1 MYLENSEQSK
11 VSGEGELSAEVI
23 LAEQC
28 VIPKATE
35 ATVFSGPS
43 KDSTD
48 LGIKAL
54 MAYTGQI
61 FNGEMD
67 CPLLCEENGNL
78 NTVGA
83 ESSMYCNGQAES
95 FMQHPE
101 SNGCFGSGQTLDESG
116 PVELC
121 QPFDKRAQH
130 YPLQLFQQCDPDNQQ
145 SFDSESDELEE
156 SCENFNCGKAS
167 ITPEC
172 TDDLELLQQYEPVD
186 QQEDSF
192 DYEQDTSTE
201 DLEEGYGLSSDSLES
216 LDMGAALWDSEKS
229 QGEVEYTDK
238 DGEEDDE
245 SCESELNEETT
256 RDEDSSELPEDTSI
270 PADFDDFATFVRDF
284 AETCMYSDESY
295 QPTPTTEVLLEDSK
309 SEDDLIPTDQSD
321 CESNSEAC
329 ADEED
334 CFQDSALSS
343 DSFWDSSEESGKG
356 AQEASS
362 EEQDEETLQNNTNET
377 NGEKKNPTG
386 TNVIIEDYFDLFDRA
401 DSYGHMFAQKH
412 QYISCFEGGDIH
424 HRLHLEEES
433 QGFDVKAAGVND
445 PEDESETEENDGVDR
460 VDSRSPDKT
469 DLSDSENQFEDWTE
483 KTDSAEEEVEEN
495 LDEAFV
501 SNSENTED
509 EEDNEILDEVE
520 ACDFEESVSD
530 LYDDESEVCLDHEEK
545 MLAPCAKE
553 ISMEGDVY
561 EVSESLTNESFDK
574 ADTTETSP
582 DQEDSDE
589 PELDDSFYPTCS
601 EMEPYWAL
609 LDVEDIC
616 EPDVEEY
623 FAYHIK
629 SLQTSG
635 TQTLYGFILETK
647 PEKNRMSNDKTDEV
661 LRKTK
666 SRDSSVFLDD
676 DGSVQ
681 FGISEVSEWR
691 SSIEDESP
699 HESDDECE
707 LSDISEETIP
717 PLDIIHS
724 VVPKHS
730 YEATQSMDT
739 DEEQSDDD
747 SYDHCECE
755 RCIPS
760 TQEVQAPPL
769 LPQMESSDT
778 GKICVVIDLDETLVH
793 SSFKPMNN
801 PDFIIPVEIEGKLHQ
816 VYVLKRPHVDE
827 FLKRMGELFECIL
840 FTASLSKYADP
851 VSDMLDKCGAFKNR
865 LFREACVFHKGN
877 YVKDLSRLGR
887 DLNRVIIIDNSPAS
901 YIFHPEN
908 AVPVESWF
916 DDTSDTELLDLIP
929 FFEKLSKEGGI
940 YDILREQRI
949 SS

>member
-11 VSGEGELSAEVI
+11 ASGEGELSAEVI

-43 KDSTD
+43 KDSAD
-48 LGIKAL
+48 LGIKVL

-78 NTVGA
+78 NTGEA

-101 SNGCFGSGQTLDESG
+101 SNGSFGSGQILDESG

-130 YPLQLFQQCDPDNQQ
+130 YHLQLFQQCNPDNQP
-145 SFDSESDELEE
+145 SSDSESDELEE

-172 TDDLELLQQYEPVD
+172 TDDLELLQEYEPLD
-186 QQEDSF
+186 QQGDSF
-192 DYEQDTSTE
+192 DYEQDTSME

-216 LDMGAALWDSEKS
+216 LDMGAMLWDSEKS
-229 QGEVEYTDK
+229 QAAVEYTDN
-238 DGEEDDE
+238 DVEEDDE
-245 SCESELNEETT
+245 SCESEQNEVKTS
-256 RDEDSSELPEDTSI
+256 DEDSSMLPEDTSI

-284 AETCMYSDESY
+284 AETCMHSEESY

-309 SEDDLIPTDQSD
+309 SGDDLIPTDQSD
-321 CESNSEAC
+321 CESNSETC

-356 AQEASS
+356 AQEVSC
-362 EEQDEETLQNNTNET
+362 EEQDEEMLQNNTNET
-377 NGEKKNPTG
+377 NEEKKNPIDS
-386 TNVIIEDYFDLFDRA
+386 NVIMEDYFDLFDRA
-401 DSYGHMFAQKH
+401 DSYGHMYAQKH
-412 QYISCFEGGDIH
+412 HYISCFDGGDIH

-433 QGFDVKAAGVND
+433 QRCEVKAAGVND
-445 PEDESETEENDGVDR
+445 PDDEGNTEENDGVDG
-460 VDSRSPDKT
+460 VDPRDPDTT
-469 DLSDSENQFEDWTE
+469 DLSDSENQFENWTE
-483 KTDSAEEEVEEN
+483 QTDSAEEEVEEN
-495 LDEAFV
+495 QDEAFV

-520 ACDFEESVSD
+520 ACDFDGSASD
-530 LYDDESEVCLDHEEK
+530 LYDDESEVCLDREEK

-561 EVSESLTNESFDK
+561 ELSESLNNESYDK
-574 ADTTETSP
+574 ADTAETSS
-582 DQEDSDE
+582 DQEDSDDS
-589 PELDDSFYPTCS
+589 ELDDSFYPTCS

-609 LDVEDIC
+609 LDGEDIC

-623 FAYHIK
+623 FAYQIK

-635 TQTLYGFILETK
+635 KQTLYGFILETK
-647 PEKNRMSNDKTDEV
+647 TEKNDKIDEV
-661 LRKTK
+661 LRQTE
-666 SRDSSVFLDD
+666 SRDSLVFLDE

-681 FGISEVSEWR
+681 FGISEVSEW
-691 SSIEDESP
+691 SSCPEEESP

-707 LSDISEETIP
+707 LSDISGEMNP

-724 VVPKHS
+724 VVLKHS

-760 TQEVQAPPL
+760 TQQVQAKPL
-769 LPQMESSDT
+769 LPQMESSDA

-916 DDTSDTELLDLIP
+916 DDMSDTELLDLIP

-940 YDILREQRI
+940 YDILKEQRI